1 MELGGVIAVS
11 VGSGLALW
19 CSMAR
24 HYSTL
29 LWVLATTFTGCIS
42 AWIMILTMPWFVF
55 ATTGSAGQAGMVV
68 FAELA
73 PYVVVR
79 LLAGPVVDRVGLRRT
94 SWMAGVVVTSSVTL
108 IAVLLV
114 MDMLTYPALLALIAL
129 IGAVD
134 GAGSL
139 AKSFL
144 APEAAKHV
152 GVAEGRGISLSS
164 ATVTVGR
171 VFGPSIGAFL
181 VAMEPVV
188 GLAVVALLSAVS
200 CLIVGLVLPNDF
212 MEPGQGQAGHGEEK
226 QGYWRSL
233 GQGIG
238 YFRRDGLLVRL
249 YVMLGLMSF
258 LLAPM
263 TSVFLPSWAL
273 ETTAGPGAIGTL
285 LSTAALASCIGSA
298 VAVSV
303 IERVRPWRILIVG
316 YFLVVA
322 QLPALALG
330 APMWN
335 TMVAWAVAGFAG
347 AFIEPVIGKITY
359 SRPPEEFRSRV
370 RSVGGSL
377 AASGSALGGLVAGQ
391 VVERFGLTVPLLA
404 ASVLYLAVAVGTVL
418 RKDMRELTPKICAD
432 RPEKAPR

>member
-1 MELGGVIAVS
+1 
-11 VGSGLALW
+11 
-19 CSMAR
+19 MAR
-24 HYSTL
+24 HYSAL

-42 AWIMILTMPWFVF
+42 AWIMILTMPWFVI
-55 ATTGSAGQAGMVV
+55 ATTGSASHAGMVV

-79 LLAGPVVDRVGLRRT
+79 FLAGPVVDRVGLRRT
-94 SWMAGVVVTSSVTL
+94 SWMAGVVGTISVTL

-139 AKSFL
+139 AKRFL
-144 APEAAKHV
+144 APEAAKYV

-164 ATVTVGR
+164 AMVTVGR

-188 GLAVVALLSAVS
+188 GLAVVALLSTVS
-200 CLIVGLVLPNDF
+200 CLIVGLALPSG
-212 MEPGQGQAGHGEEK
+212 MEPGRVNAGHGEEE

-238 YFRRDGLLVRL
+238 HFRRDGLLVRL

-273 ETTAGPGAIGTL
+273 ETDAGPGAIGAL
-285 LSTAALASCIGSA
+285 LSTAAVASCIGSA
-298 VAVSV
+298 VAVTLV
-303 IERVRPWRILIVG
+303 ERVRSWVILIVG

-322 QLPALALG
+322 QLPALALD
-330 APMWN
+330 APMWLA
-335 TMVAWAVAGFAG
+335 MVAWAVAGFAG

-370 RSVGGSL
+370 SSVGGSL

-404 ASVLYLAVAVGTVL
+404 ASVLYLAVALGTVL
-418 RKDMRELTPKICAD
+418 RKDMRELTPKIRGD
-432 RPEKAPR
+432 RPEEAPQ